1 MSVLA
6 LFGFASRSLS
16 IKKTDC
22 IKNLILICV
31 LDINSGSG
39 IEDFIA
45 ALKIQNIMPE
55 ITLEKNITSLP
66 QHNGAIKIS
75 LEGKVKN
82 VILFFCPVR
91 Q

>member
-1 MSVLA
+1 MSILA
-6 LFGFASRSLS
+6 LLCFASRSLS
-16 IKKTDC
+16 IKNC
-22 IKNLILICV
+22 IKNPILICD
-31 LDINSGSG
+31 LDVNSGSE

-75 LEGKVKN
+75 LEGKVKD
-82 VILFFCPVR
+82 VIFFFHPVR

>member
-1 MSVLA
+1 MSILA
-6 LFGFASRSLS
+6 LHSFESKSLS
-16 IKKTDC
+16 TKKTDC

-31 LDINSGSG
+31 LDVNSGSE

-66 QHNGAIKIS
+66 RHNGAIKIS
-75 LEGKVKN
+75 LEGKVKD
-82 VILFFCPVR
+82 VIFFFHPVR